1 MAMTLDK
8 EFDVAVE
15 AVKLVISILRY
26 HRDMLTDKVCD
37 RVSVSLAESVSVQ
50 NFSSSY
56 DTSAQSNLEVKY
68 GLVAFLI

>member
-1 MAMTLDK
+1 MTLDK

-26 HRDMLTDKVCD
+26 HRDMLTDKVCN
-37 RVSVSLAESVSVQ
+37 RILVSFAESVSVQ
-50 NFSSSY
+50 NITLIVSK
-56 DTSAQSNLEVKY
+56 SNLEVIY